1 MQRTSSS
8 GRVVYGRNGQVQR
21 PEGQLV
27 IAVRLFWTWK
37 DPQLTSEC
45 QISQPPSEVLSK
57 PWQKTNSIRGG
68 TCCSGTSLYI
78 GLHCCALPSG
88 GLRLFIIILCV
99 ANCRTNLQR
108 IYSQTQST
116 LVKASDVA
124 RHPPHTHT
132 LTHTK
137 RKKETCPVA
146 LHFVSQESRSSS
158 ASLNCL
164 LSSQELQQQQ
174 QPGNTN
180 NCLCAGGL

>member
-1 MQRTSSS
+1 MKTHSPIQCAEEMHLFWVALRNPPPPELSFLVLLHTCEPQYYSQSTDEVHVIVIMHMQRTSSS

-27 IAVRLFWTWK
+27 IAVRLFWTRK

-108 IYSQTQST
+108 IH
-116 LVKASDVA
+116 LSDA
-124 RHPPHTHT
+124 IHD
-132 LTHTK
+132 
-137 RKKETCPVA
+137 C
-146 LHFVSQESRSSS
+146 ES
-158 ASLNCL
+158 L
-164 LSSQELQQQQ
+164 
-174 QPGNTN
+174 
-180 NCLCAGGL
+180 